1 VIAPF
6 TALIETWLRGDV
18 TLKGS
23 VIYERL
29 VAEHGFT
36 GHYQRVKMHLA
47 TVRPRM
53 ETELFATDENDL
65 RGLHRRFEV
74 VPGAG
79 PGRLGRG
86 GRPAGPCR
94 DRQDLHVP
102 PGAVLLA
109 GPVHLL
115 HVLDGPGHVL
125 GLPPQGVCALRWRSG
140 LDRLRPHQ
148 DGHQAHVAPG
158 KAVPLHPQAAAFAEH
173 YGFVIDPLAA
183 YRPTGKG
190 RVERQVLIVREHVLS
205 GRSFE
210 SLTDLDGTFAQ
221 WLVIRRAQV
230 HRTHG
235 EVISVRAERDRAAL
249 HPLPELPYLV
259 TDRHLR
265 RVGKDCLVAF
275 EASLYSVPARRV
287 RAGQRVEVRASPDT
301 ITLHALP
308 GTTAGTAKDTTLLAA
323 HARSAVRG
331 TWVVD
336 PTHWDGLPDGHTR
349 STTIDP
355 PRRAGH
361 TPPGTGG
368 GRCRRTQPARGA
380 ADPQRRGGHPSRE
393 TGPGRLRRRRRP
405 DRTRRQPPPPCHPHL
420 WGPSMSTLTTT
431 RIREHAL
438 KLGMTH
444 LTDTISELVAR
455 AEADKMGYLDFVD
468 LLLGEELGIR
478 EGRRFR
484 NALKLS
490 GLPHHKT
497 LEDFD
502 FTFQPDLEPRKVR
515 DIASLEFVERHA
527 NVALLGPPGVGKT
540 HLASALAVAA
550 CQAGYSVYFTSLD
563 DMVRKLKIAEA
574 TGRFN
579 RQLTSYLRPAVLV
592 VDEVGYL
599 PLDRAEANM
608 VFQLVSRRYER
619 GSMIITSNKSFA
631 EWGQVLGDDVLATA
645 ILDRLLHHCD
655 VLSINGP
662 SYRLKDR
669 LTLVPGGEPMP

>member
-1 VIAPF
+1 
-6 TALIETWLRGDV
+6 
-18 TLKGS
+18 
-23 VIYERL
+23 
-29 VAEHGFT
+29 
-36 GHYQRVKMHLA
+36 M
-47 TVRPRM
+47 
-53 ETELFATDENDL
+53 
-65 RGLHRRFEV
+65 
-74 VPGAG
+74 
-79 PGRLGRG
+79 
-86 GRPAGPCR
+86 PCR
-94 DRQDLHVP
+94 TT
-102 PGAVLLA
+102 
-109 GPVHLL
+109 
-115 HVLDGPGHVL
+115 DG
-125 GLPPQGVCALRWRSG
+125 R
-140 LDRLRPHQ
+140 
-148 DGHQAHVAPG
+148 
-158 KAVPLHPQAAAFAEH
+158 AAA
-173 YGFVIDPLAA
+173 
-183 YRPTGKG
+183 
-190 RVERQVLIVREHVLS
+190 
-205 GRSFE
+205 
-210 SLTDLDGTFAQ
+210 
-221 WLVIRRAQV
+221 
-230 HRTHG
+230 
-235 EVISVRAERDRAAL
+235 
-249 HPLPELPYLV
+249 
-259 TDRHLR
+259 
-265 RVGKDCLVAF
+265 
-275 EASLYSVPARRV
+275 
-287 RAGQRVEVRASPDT
+287 AGSPSS
-301 ITLHALP
+301 
-308 GTTAGTAKDTTLLAA
+308 TLLAV
-323 HARSAVRG
+323 HARAAVRG
-331 TWVVD
+331 SWVVD

-349 STTIDP
+349 STLVEG
-355 PRRAGH
+355 PRRAGD
-361 TPPGTGG
+361 PP
-368 GRCRRTQPARGA
+368 A
-380 ADPQRRGGHPSRE
+380 A
-393 TGPGRLRRRRRP
+393 LRRRRRA
-405 DRTRRQPPPPCHPHL
+405 DRPAEPNPLQALLTRSHLAATPVATRALTAYDNAAGLAVQRRALPLARTPARPRHL
-420 WGPSMSTLTTT
+420 WRPSMSTLTTT

-455 AEADKMGYLDFVD
+455 AEADQMGYLDFVD

-497 LEDFD
+497 LEEFD

-515 DIASLEFVERHA
+515 DLATLEFVERHA

-655 VLSINGP
+655 VLAINGP

-669 LTLVPGGEPMP
+669 LALVPGGDPMP